1 MRPEEVRPQGP
12 ERRCI
17 VSGET
22 KPIGSLIRFAV
33 SPDGQVLPDLA
44 QDLPGRGLWVTARRE
59 ELDAAVKARKFARAA
74 KARVT
79 ADAGLSDLVERSL
92 SERCLN
98 LLGLARRAGELTAGF
113 EKVKALAKG
122 GEIAVLIGAA
132 DAAADGRQKLARLA
146 PGVPLV
152 TIFRGAEL
160 SLALGRENVVH
171 AALTSGGLAS
181 RFTAEAARLAGFRP
195 ANRAPGS

>member
-1 MRPEEVRPQGP
+1 MMASRAARTSP

-17 VSGET
+17 VSGES
-22 KPIGSLIRFAV
+22 KPTAELVRFAV
-33 SPDGQVLPDLA
+33 SPEGRVVPDLA
-44 QDLPGRGLWVTARRE
+44 HALPGRGMWVTARRA
-59 ELDAAVKARKFARAA
+59 ELDEAVAAGKFARAA

-79 ADAGLSDLVERSL
+79 ADAELSDVVERGL

-113 EKVKALAKG
+113 EKVRALVKG
-122 GEIAVLIGAA
+122 GDIAVLIGAA
-132 DAAADGRQKLARLA
+132 DGAADGREKLARLA
-146 PGVPLV
+146 PGVPVV
-152 TIFRGAEL
+152 TILRGAEL

-181 RFTAEAARLAGFRP
+181 RFTAEAARLAGFRS
-195 ANRAPGS
+195 ADGAPDA